1 MCTLIQS
8 FDISITCLWA
18 MGLFQALSLT
28 KRLWINYKW
37 ERLAEK
43 LPPCSQ
49 DHWWFRGFSGK
60 FHIPLHSMCGHLQCA
75 ERCVQWF
82 FSGRTAAQRRGLRN
96 LSLCRS
102 NAFYSR
108 TVSLSLPSPLSPLPA
123 SPPPSSVALTLFEI
137 QDFTGTRCIN
147 GVDCGSVKW
156 LPLVSL
162 LTRSFKFPSRIA
174 SAHSYQLGTM
184 FS

>member
-1 MCTLIQS
+1 M
-8 FDISITCLWA
+8 
-18 MGLFQALSLT
+18 
-28 KRLWINYKW
+28 
-37 ERLAEK
+37 
-43 LPPCSQ
+43 PPCSK

-60 FHIPLHSMCGHLQCA
+60 FHIPLHSICGHFQCA

-102 NAFYSR
+102 NAFHGR
-108 TVSLSLPSPLSPLPA
+108 TFPSLFPLPFPPLPT
-123 SPPPSSVALTLFEI
+123 SLPPPSAALTLFEI

-147 GVDCGSVKW
+147 GVDCDSMKW

-184 FS
+184 LS